1 MLDRNNLKNC
11 LKNFSYIFR
20 ALLYAGVAE
29 QADARDLKSLDGNII
44 RVRFPSPAPFKHN
57 KGVII
62 ISRSY
67 KKTPYCGDKKSKDL
81 KRYANRIIR
90 QRLKNS
96 DDKLNYKSY
105 RKAYE
110 SWNICDFYTI
120 APDFET
126 YYKFMVDQWHS
137 RQSNGWHEPYP
148 TREQARK
155 EYRKYY
161 KNK

>member
-1 MLDRNNLKNC
+1 M
-11 LKNFSYIFR
+11 
-20 ALLYAGVAE
+20 
-29 QADARDLKSLDGNII
+29 
-44 RVRFPSPAPFKHN
+44 
-57 KGVII
+57 II

-81 KRYANRIIR
+81 KRYANRVIR

-105 RKAYE
+105 RKVYE
-110 SWNICDFYTI
+110 SWNICDFCTI

-126 YYKFMVDQWHS
+126 YYKQEIDRWYMYSIYPWFKD
-137 RQSNGWHEPYP
+137 PFP
-148 TREQARK
+148 TREQLRK

>member
-1 MLDRNNLKNC
+1 M
-11 LKNFSYIFR
+11 
-20 ALLYAGVAE
+20 
-29 QADARDLKSLDGNII
+29 
-44 RVRFPSPAPFKHN
+44 
-57 KGVII
+57 II

-81 KRYANRIIR
+81 KRYANRVIR

-110 SWNICDFYTI
+110 SWNICDFCTI

-126 YYKFMVDQWHS
+126 YYKFMIDQWHS
-137 RQSNGWHEPYP
+137 RQINGWHEPYP
-148 TREQARK
+148 TREQTRK

>member
-1 MLDRNNLKNC
+1 MVKTQSRLQHSN
-11 LKNFSYIFR
+11 
-20 ALLYAGVAE
+20 VAIVI
-29 QADARDLKSLDGNII
+29 QSSKKIPRWKHHTGSIPVTSTI
-44 RVRFPSPAPFKHN
+44 YHN

-81 KRYANRIIR
+81 KRYANRVVR
-90 QRLKNS
+90 QHLKNS
-96 DDKLNYKSY
+96 HDKLNYKSY
-105 RKAYE
+105 RKVYE

-148 TREQARK
+148 TREQTRK

>member
-1 MLDRNNLKNC
+1 MRGDL
-11 LKNFSYIFR
+11 R
-20 ALLYAGVAE
+20 ASS
-29 QADARDLKSLDGNII
+29 SLATSTIY
-44 RVRFPSPAPFKHN
+44 HN

-81 KRYANRIIR
+81 KRYANRVVR

-105 RKAYE
+105 RKVYE
-110 SWNICDFYTI
+110 SWNICDFCTI

-126 YYKFMVDQWHS
+126 YYKFMIDQWHS
-137 RQSNGWHEPYP
+137 RQINGWHEPYP
-148 TREQARK
+148 TREQTRK

>member
-1 MLDRNNLKNC
+1 MVKTQSRLQHSN
-11 LKNFSYIFR
+11 
-20 ALLYAGVAE
+20 VAIVI
-29 QADARDLKSLDGNII
+29 QSSKKIPRWKHHTGSIPVTSTI
-44 RVRFPSPAPFKHN
+44 YHN

-81 KRYANRIIR
+81 KRYANRVIR

-137 RQSNGWHEPYP
+137 RQANGWHEPYP
-148 TREQARK
+148 TREQTRK

>member
-1 MLDRNNLKNC
+1 M
-11 LKNFSYIFR
+11 
-20 ALLYAGVAE
+20 AE

-67 KKTPYCGDKKSKDL
+67 KKTPYCGDKKSKDF
-81 KRYANRIIR
+81 KRYANRVVR
-90 QRLKNS
+90 QHLKNS
-96 DDKLNYKSY
+96 HDKLNYKSY
-105 RKAYE
+105 RKVYE
-110 SWNICDFYTI
+110 SWNICDFCAI

-126 YYKFMVDQWHS
+126 YCKQEIDRWYMYSIYPWFND
-137 RQSNGWHEPYP
+137 PFP
-148 TREQARK
+148 TREQLRK

-161 KNK
+161 KSK